1 MKGTATATHRIV
13 RRDRGVTS
21 YEQLFVQEAARVWRT
36 VYVFSGGREDV
47 AEEATAEAFARA
59 IANAGKIRD
68 PLAWIYRTAF
78 RLARD
83 ELRRE
88 RLRLPEDRDVAVGLP
103 ALTGEVISAL
113 RRLSP
118 NQRTAIVMRYE
129 ADLTVDEIARRMGI
143 RPATVRVHLFR
154 GRARLR
160 ELLGTEEMGDE

>member
-1 MKGTATATHRIV
+1 MIV
-13 RRDRGVTS
+13 KQDRQVAS
-21 YEQLFVQEAARVWRT
+21 YERLFVEEAARVWRT
-36 VYVFSGGREDV
+36 VYVFSGGRDDI

-59 IANAGKIRD
+59 IANARGIRD

-78 RLARD
+78 RLARE

-88 RLRLPEDRDVAVGLP
+88 RRRLPEDRDVPVGLP

-129 ADLTVDEIARRMGI
+129 ADLTVDEIARRMGMQ
-143 RPATVRVHLFR
+143 PATVRVHLFR

-160 ELLGTEEMGDE
+160 ELLGTEEIVDD